1 MKADAR
7 IRPGLVLAVAV
18 VGLSGWIVHDFIEAL
33 MAAAVTA
40 VASWPLFAAYRARL
54 PRWIGPGVGAGLFTF
69 AITALVLAPLVFA
82 GIALVGE
89 AHTLVVGVAA
99 ADARGWP
106 APEWLGGV
114 PVLGPWMADRW
125 QAQVARPGSLL
136 TLAKQADPAALLGWA
151 QSFGRFTLQHALGV
165 AFAILAL
172 HFFYLEGDALARGL
186 RHMAG
191 DAVDRYLAV
200 ATRAVRASANSML
213 VVGLFDAVATAA
225 AFALAGVPHVL
236 TWAGITGALAA
247 VPFLGYVAVA
257 ALTMQLALAGLAG
270 PALLSLLLGSAVLLV
285 GDKVVRPMA
294 ARGGLRLPF
303 VWVLIGCVGGFG
315 VLGLAGLVL
324 GPVVLTLAWELWLQ
338 RSGAG
343 AAHAPGGHDHA
354 ESGDISR

>member
-1 MKADAR
+1 LNPNPR
-7 IRPGLVLAVAV
+7 IQPGLMLALAVVA
-18 VGLSGWIVHDFIEAL
+18 LSGWIVHDFIEAVIT
-33 MAAAVTA
+33 AAVTA
-40 VASWPLFAAYRARL
+40 VASWPLYAAYRARL
-54 PRWIGPGVGAGLFTF
+54 PRWIVPGVGAGLFTC
-69 AITALVLAPLVFA
+69 AITVLVLAPLVIA

-89 AHTLVVGVAA
+89 ARALLDGITA

-106 APEWLGGV
+106 LPEWLGSL
-114 PVLGPWMADRW
+114 PVVGSWAAAHW

-136 TLAKQADPAALLGWA
+136 TLAQQADPEALLGWA

-165 AFAILAL
+165 AFAILLL

-186 RHMAG
+186 GRGLRRLAG
-191 DAVDRYLAV
+191 DAVDRYLSV

-257 ALTMQLALAGLAG
+257 ALTVRLALADLAG
-270 PALLSLLLGSAVLLV
+270 PALLSLLFGSAVLLV

-303 VWVLIGCVGGFG
+303 VWMLIGCVGGFG
-315 VLGLAGLVL
+315 VLGLPGLVI
-324 GPVVLTLAWELWLQ
+324 GPVALTLAWELWLQ
-338 RSGAG
+338 RSDPPPPASPNSVRSPNAG
-343 AAHAPGGHDHA
+343 
-354 ESGDISR
+354 